1 MNRRSGKDP
10 KKERKEMVR
19 ILVDSASDY
28 SIAEAKEKGIF
39 LVPIE
44 ITLAGNTY
52 IEGKNLG
59 RDEFY
64 ELLAKTKEFPKTAQ
78 PSPQT
83 FLDYFLKV
91 KEAGDELVCILLSST
106 LSGTFQSAVLAKQ
119 MAEYDKIYLVDS
131 LSATYPIKV
140 LADYAFKLAAEGLPG
155 AQIAEEAKKLQ
166 PRTRF
171 AAAIDTLDY
180 LQRGGRIGKAA
191 ALVGGLAKLKPII
204 TLSPEGTLEVL
215 GKCLGRNKAISFL
228 IHHLKEQK
236 LNPAFPLYSIYTY
249 GNTNS
254 DLFEKRLTAEGF
266 VIQGRF
272 QVGSTIGAHIGPE
285 AFGIVYV
292 TE

>member
-1 MNRRSGKDP
+1 
-10 KKERKEMVR
+10 MVK
-19 ILVDSASDY
+19 ILVESSSDY
-28 SIAEAKEKGIF
+28 SMSEAYEKGIF

-44 ITLAGNTY
+44 ITIGENTY

-64 ELLAKTKEFPKTAQ
+64 ELLAEKKEFPKTAQ

-83 FLDYFLKV
+83 FLDFFLKA

-106 LSGTFQSAVLAKQ
+106 LSGTFQSAVLAKG
-119 MAEYDKIYLVDS
+119 MAKYDKIYLVDS

-140 LADYAFKLAAEGLPG
+140 LADYALKLASEGFSG
-155 AQIAEEAKKLQ
+155 SQIAEMVKNIQ
-166 PRTRF
+166 PRVRL
-171 AAAIDTLDY
+171 AAAIDTLEY

-204 TLSPEGTLEVL
+204 TLSENGTLEVL
-215 GKCLGRNKAISFL
+215 GKCLGRNKAVSFL

-236 LNPAFPLYSIYTY
+236 LDPSFPLYSIYTY

-254 DLFEKRLTAEGF
+254 DVFEKRLAAEGF
-266 VIQGRF
+266 SIQGRL
-272 QVGSTIGAHIGPE
+272 QVGATIGSHIGPE
-285 AFGIVYV
+285 AFGVVYV

>member
-1 MNRRSGKDP
+1 M
-10 KKERKEMVR
+10 
-19 ILVDSASDY
+19 
-28 SIAEAKEKGIF
+28 
-39 LVPIE
+39 
-44 ITLAGNTY
+44 
-52 IEGKNLG
+52 
-59 RDEFY
+59 
-64 ELLAKTKEFPKTAQ
+64 TKFIWWI
-78 PSPQT
+78 PSP
-83 FLDYFLKV
+83 
-91 KEAGDELVCILLSST
+91 
-106 LSGTFQSAVLAKQ
+106 
-119 MAEYDKIYLVDS
+119 
-131 LSATYPIKV
+131 ATYPIKV

-155 AQIAEEAKKLQ
+155 AQIAEEVKKLQ
-166 PRTRF
+166 SRTRF

-191 ALVGGLAKLKPII
+191 ALVGGLAKLNRYTYS